1 MNTFIYTVE
10 IPAILHLILGFETK
24 VFEDENPMNAREKA
38 LIYLSEVL
46 VKAVE
51 KEAIVLLEFE
61 NENSSK
67 LKKIENLKR
76 FPYLLENGML
86 NFQKIS
92 ECEIRYSF
100 NEYVRRDAF
109 FREGFSPN
117 NVLDN
122 YGIFKIT
129 ARSSGIHHSR
139 KETIL
144 EIINKE
150 QFYGFK
156 EMRLISKYSKSEN
169 LELKPLF
176 SEEHYFIKSKINE
189 AKELFFD
196 KVNFYNK
203 EILNTDK
210 FFEIEKIYLSFLNTF
225 YLTKFLYTIHLRL
238 SIKPALTFT
247 PYAISY
253 I

>member
-10 IPAILHLILGFETK
+10 IPAILHLILDFETRD
-24 VFEDENPMNAREKA
+24 FEDENPMNAREKA
-38 LIYLSEVL
+38 LTYLSEVL

-51 KEAIVLLEFE
+51 KEAIVFSEFE
-61 NENSSK
+61 NISK
-67 LKKIENLKR
+67 LKKIENLNQ

-86 NFQKIS
+86 DFQKIS

-144 EIINKE
+144 EIITIINLKLMNYLILKKE
-150 QFYGFK
+150 
-156 EMRLISKYSKSEN
+156 
-169 LELKPLF
+169 
-176 SEEHYFIKSKINE
+176 
-189 AKELFFD
+189 
-196 KVNFYNK
+196 
-203 EILNTDK
+203 
-210 FFEIEKIYLSFLNTF
+210 
-225 YLTKFLYTIHLRL
+225 
-238 SIKPALTFT
+238 
-247 PYAISY
+247 
-253 I
+253 